1 MCGRI
6 YTFSLELHLWGG
18 FDTLQHKRHKAS
30 GVCFLLLTH
39 TLAEPAMQNQ
49 HLTINSLSVPVNA

>member
-18 FDTLQHKRHKAS
+18 FDSLQHKRDKAS
-30 GVCFLLLTH
+30 GVCFL
-39 TLAEPAMQNQ
+39 
-49 HLTINSLSVPVNA
+49 